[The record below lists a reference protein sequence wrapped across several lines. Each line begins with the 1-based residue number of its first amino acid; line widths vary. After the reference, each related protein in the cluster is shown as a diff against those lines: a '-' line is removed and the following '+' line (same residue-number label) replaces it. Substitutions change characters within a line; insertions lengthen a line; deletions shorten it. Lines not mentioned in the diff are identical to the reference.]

1 LAVECQIWLVEEEQ
15 CSCEA
20 LASPGSQAIL
30 KVAATWVDNRVT
42 VLHFVPRLTLYL
54 AFCYTSIEVARESAE
69 TLPVETSI
77 RGLVELFT
85 GDGKGKT
92 SAALGVGLRAL
103 GHGHRVHIV
112 FFMKGDFPYGEQK
125 TLSELS
131 NITFERFGFR
141 DFVDP
146 ANVKPAEREEAHK
159 ALEAARK
166 AMLSLKYDVV
176 ILDEVNVAIAW
187 KLIDIDEVIKL
198 IHNKPDKVEL
208 ILTGRYADPKLVELA
223 DLVTDMVKVK
233 HPYDKGILSR
243 KGIDY

>member
-1 LAVECQIWLVEEEQ
+1 MA
-15 CSCEA
+15 
-20 LASPGSQAIL
+20 
-30 KVAATWVDNRVT
+30 K
-42 VLHFVPRLTLYL
+42 
-54 AFCYTSIEVARESAE
+54 ESAE
-69 TLPVETSI
+69 TLPAETST
-77 RGLVELFT
+77 RGLVEIFT

-92 SAALGVGLRAL
+92 SAALGVALRAL
-103 GHGHRVHIV
+103 GQGLRVHIV

-125 TLSELS
+125 ILSELS
-131 NITFERFGFR
+131 NVTFDRFGFQ

-146 ANVKPAEREEAHK
+146 DNVKPEEKEEARK

-166 AMLSLKYDVV
+166 AVLSLKYDVV

-187 KLIDIDEVIKL
+187 KLIDLDTVIKL
-198 IHNKPDKVEL
+198 IHDKPKNIEL
-208 ILTGRYADPKLVELA
+208 ILTGRYADLRLIELA